1 MLVLALVASAGVSAR
16 AQSSLPAGTPP
27 AHPLPARMASSSRLT
42 TVQPPAMLRNV
53 TILRGRSSVEV
64 HIETTNPVKPAV
76 MLLSQPER
84 IVVDLAHVAYDG
96 SRHLPVNAGDVEG
109 VRVAL
114 FRANPPVTRVVVDLT
129 HPHKYRLLPAG
140 STVILAIYTSPDPA
154 IAAATQAAVVPVIS
168 TAAAPVVLA
177 PLAKAPTE
185 SSEAKLPPS
194 RVASPASAPES
205 PVGHPAPSSSA
216 VAGEPGPPAAPAQA
230 VAESASARLTEPLA
244 PTVSTNMPQIR
255 NSPPTV
261 PASSAQAGD
270 EETTPHQAAKGQKPG
285 VVRGLTVSRA
295 KDAIEVHIEASK
307 PVRAVASSLSNPERI
322 IIDLANV
329 RLDRPRRIVVN
340 AADVQAVSASLY
352 LVNPLVTRVVV
363 NLARPHAYRIQPSGD
378 SLTVRIDTDEMK
390 TAGSQPA
397 R

>member
-1 MLVLALVASAGVSAR
+1 
-16 AQSSLPAGTPP
+16 
-27 AHPLPARMASSSRLT
+27 MASSSRLT
-42 TVQPPAMLRNV
+42 TVQPLAMLRNI

-64 HIETTNPVKPAV
+64 HIETTNPVKPAI

-84 IVVDLAHVAYDG
+84 IVIDLADVGYDG

-114 FRANPPVTRVVVDLT
+114 FQANPPVTRVVVDLT
-129 HPHKYRLLPAG
+129 HPHEYRLLPAG
-140 STVILAIYTSPDPA
+140 STVILAIYTSPNPA
-154 IAAATQAAVVPVIS
+154 IAAETQAAVLPVIS

-177 PLAKAPTE
+177 PLATAPTE
-185 SSEAKLPPS
+185 TSEAKLPPS
-194 RVASPASAPES
+194 PVASSPGAPEAPARHS
-205 PVGHPAPSSSA
+205 APSSSV
-216 VAGEPGPPAAPAQA
+216 VAGNPGPPVQPG
-230 VAESASARLTEPLA
+230 AESGPARLTEPLA
-244 PTVSTNMPQIR
+244 PTVSTNIPQIR

-285 VVRGLTVSRA
+285 VVRGVTVSRV
-295 KDAIEVHIEASK
+295 KDAIEVHIEANK

-363 NLARPHAYRIQPSGD
+363 NLARPHAYHIESSGD
-378 SLTVRIDTDEMK
+378 SLTVRIDIDELK

-397 R
+397 H